1 MEAILP
7 INPDSNAEQIQTFI
21 EKVKDVL
28 KSAYYDGILK
38 HGMDISYNESYFGE
52 KEGRLKSCLN
62 ETRHCFNGIAHYLD
76 QVVVEDASAYDQVK
90 DAMRGIHFAVSM
102 VSEAMGYATGR
113 YAISDYD
120 PEKKEDRDALALRMK
135 EFFSASDMAEDIFN
149 SATDSKSLIEKLEVL
164 SAVAK
169 SSGAEPRDSV
179 PAEDTPSVESEEE
192 EEEDPSESEDHVT
205 PDEAESGDEAP
216 ELEGGEDEEDDDSGD
231 DVFSEMKEWIG
242 GDEPEEN
249 TSDDESKEEK
259 DSEEEEEKQEKEQSS
274 DDDDDE
280 KDEDPDEKDGA
291 ASDEENDDVDSVE
304 HHRGLLHMRFK

>member
-179 PAEDTPSVESEEE
+179 PTEDTPSVESEE
-192 EEEDPSESEDHVT
+192 EEEDPSESEDHVA
-205 PDEAESGDEAP
+205 PDDAESGDEAP
-216 ELEGGEDEEDDDSGD
+216 ELDDGEEEDDDESDD

-242 GDEPEEN
+242 GNEPEEN
-249 TSDDESKEEK
+249 TSDDKSKEEK
-259 DSEEEEEKQEKEQSS
+259 DSEEEEEKQEKEKSS
-274 DDDDDE
+274 DGEEEED
-280 KDEDPDEKDGA
+280 KDPDEKDTPV
-291 ASDEENDDVDSVE
+291 SDEENDDVDSVE
-304 HHRGLLHMRFK
+304 HHRGLLHLRFK